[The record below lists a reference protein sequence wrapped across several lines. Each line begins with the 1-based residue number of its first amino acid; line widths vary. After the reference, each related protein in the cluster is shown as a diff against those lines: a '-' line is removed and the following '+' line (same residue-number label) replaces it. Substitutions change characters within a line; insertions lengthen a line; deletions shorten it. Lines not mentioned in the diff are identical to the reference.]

1 MVVRAFRTSPS
12 ASCCARR
19 ILTGSPRTSRGG
31 GTSGRGRPSGRRNRS
46 SPFGLSIE
54 LVVLLVNGAVV
65 AATEQGEIRER
76 GGAPLGPVTDVMS
89 LSEPDPAAREP
100 AAAVAVMERPPEGR
114 RDGPGAGAD
123 LDDLTIRGVPH
134 HHAARI
140 ARQAPG
146 GFRGNV
152 RPVLEDGLAGRVRVR
167 QRRDIYMDDHLVS
180 LSRDRKSVV

>member
-54 LVVLLVNGAVV
+54 LVALLVNGAVV

-114 RDGPGAGAD
+114 RDRAQSSRHLIDETNESSPHPPPASLPPHAPRRFPRNVGA
-123 LDDLTIRGVPH
+123 I
-134 HHAARI
+134 
-140 ARQAPG
+140 
-146 GFRGNV
+146 F
-152 RPVLEDGLAGRVRVR
+152 
-167 QRRDIYMDDHLVS
+167 
-180 LSRDRKSVV
+180 VVG